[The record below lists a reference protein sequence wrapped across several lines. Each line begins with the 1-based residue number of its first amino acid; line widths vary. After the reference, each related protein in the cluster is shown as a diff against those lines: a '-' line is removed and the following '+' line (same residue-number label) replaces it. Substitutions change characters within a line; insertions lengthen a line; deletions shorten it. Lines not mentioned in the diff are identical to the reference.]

1 MHRRA
6 LKIVTSKLDS
16 KSENCSCIFDIFL
29 ILSHLLMNGDGE
41 IRIYPPVQTNASS
54 IFSAIFP
61 RERNNLVLKGSSQP
75 PESPVDPPL

>member
-29 ILSHLLMNGDGE
+29 IPNVLSHLLMNGDGE

-54 IFSAIFP
+54 IYSAI
-61 RERNNLVLKGSSQP
+61 
-75 PESPVDPPL
+75 SP